1 MVRHIR
7 LLKIRALLSLSIFAA
22 FVITGGIF
30 AVQSLSEQSPTPLVV
45 LLLSGYFLLPRRTLP
60 RGYKPQSGDDEAYV
74 EILDE
79 WRKKFVKLRLVYFV
93 LAIVV
98 LLILPAVF

>member
-1 MVRHIR
+1 MIRHIR
-7 LLKIRALLSLSIFAA
+7 LLKIRALFSLVIFAA

-30 AVQSLSEQSPTPLVV
+30 AARSLTEQSPTPLVA
-45 LLLSGYFLLPRRTLP
+45 LLLVGYFLLPRRTLP
-60 RGYKPQSGDDEAYV
+60 RGYQPQSAEDEAYV
-74 EILDE
+74 EVLDE

-98 LLILPAVF
+98 LLVLPAVF